1 MQRKNNCTIF
11 FMLRKERTAHHPSVL
26 IAPAY
31 GLIPLQ
37 LADVLV
43 VAGVV
48 FAIRSVSTLRHEHTH
63 TVELLASHLEVS
75 VEEAPAL
82 ACEPLLSK
90 ALLDD
95 GTVERLFPQAIIL
108 SRQLREEEVA
118 GIEEHSILL
127 VELLFSVVAV
137 VVVYQSFRIG
147 IAVANLVLHDV
158 EGRTCGT
165 GQLVHLAC
173 LHHHEGQGA
182 IARKPRDIPPTNSN
196 SPCSFLRQGLLY
208 FFASVSRNSAWR
220 KAYRRRPRALT
231 MAR

>member
-82 ACEPLLSK
+82 AGEPLLSK

-108 SRQLREEEVA
+108 GRQLREEEVA

-137 VVVYQSFRIG
+137 VVMYQSFRIG

-173 LHHHEGQGA
+173 LHHREGQGA
-182 IARKPRDIPPTNSN
+182 IARKTRRHTPNKQQQP
-196 SPCSFLRQGLLY
+196 LLISETGAAVL
-208 FFASVSRNSAWR
+208 FCECIAQ
-220 KAYRRRPRALT
+220 
-231 MAR
+231 